1 MMLFGV
7 QLNQGIESGKHSGS
21 AVELVNQHTCQST
34 WPVEWIASVT
44 VKSERSSPG
53 RDPLFQ
59 KDFCHGRTS
68 SLSAKEGLSPL

>member
-7 QLNQGIESGKHSGS
+7 QLNQEIESGKHSGS
-21 AVELVNQHTCQST
+21 AVELVNQKTCQST
-34 WPVEWIASVT
+34 WPVEWIASIT

-59 KDFCHGRTS
+59 KDFFQRRAS